1 MGWVIEGWVIE
12 RIIVAETPDERRTSL
27 ASGGGAALKR
37 TSLCC
42 SKPMLDMGR
51 TSADGD
57 DSTNDIG
64 ADKGAGAGWETS
76 AKEPP
81 GLGVAIAFAAI
92 TSAPGINVADTV
104 PRSTATGNDEGSDAT
119 QEAPRSISHARLEVP
134 ILFESA
140 PSMPACATAWDIG
153 ANGPRAVIFGVN
165 ATVASVVVSGSAGKL
180 RWRITRDSTP
190 VIDTDSSGRPAGTTA
205 HAAASAWFI
214 AGTSPPTP
222 AVSDGPAVNPRITV
236 AACGGRPACA
246 ESAVAIFETGI
257 GHR

>member
-1 MGWVIEGWVIE
+1 MGWVIEGSVIE
-12 RIIVAETPDERRTSL
+12 RIIVAEPPDERRTSL

-42 SKPMLDMGR
+42 RKPVLDMGR
-51 TSADGD
+51 ISGGG
-57 DSTNDIG
+57 TNDIG
-64 ADKGAGAGWETS
+64 ADEEAGAGRETS

-92 TSAPGINVADTV
+92 TSAPEVKVADAV
-104 PRSTATGNDEGSDAT
+104 PRSTATRNDEGSDAT
-119 QEAPRSISHARLEVP
+119 QEAPGTISHARLEVP

-140 PSMPACATAWDIG
+140 PSMPACATGWDTG
-153 ANGPRAVIFGVN
+153 ANGPRAVIFSVN

-190 VIDTDSSGRPAGTTA
+190 VIDTNSSGRPAGMTA
-205 HAAASAWFI
+205 HAAASAAWFI
-214 AGTSPPTP
+214 AGASPPRL
-222 AVSDGPAVNPRITV
+222 AVSDGPAVSRITV
-236 AACGGRPACA
+236 AACGWSPTSA
-246 ESAVAIFETGI
+246 ESAVTIFETGI